1 MRSWQIILR
10 TRKSPCE
17 QYSVFLK
24 QIDYGVTNE
33 DILFTGRMLSTWAV
47 DNLFIGRTTMNP
59 STMQDDFENEV
70 QSDSWLFV
78 NDGVVESYCEQNV
91 R

>member
-1 MRSWQIILR
+1 
-10 TRKSPCE
+10 
-17 QYSVFLK
+17 
-24 QIDYGVTNE
+24 
-33 DILFTGRMLSTWAV
+33 MLSTWAV
-47 DNLFIGRTTMNP
+47 DNLFIGRMTVNP
-59 STMQDDFENEV
+59 SMMQDDFESDV